1 MKLKTYNVLIT
12 LFIGVMQLVFAVVL
26 LSVSLSM
33 DSLFLGL
40 AYGIKQTKIPLLSQ
54 LMICLFS
61 ILYAIVAIV
70 IGSSISTFLPKEVAK
85 IAGGAI
91 LAVVGIMML
100 INAFKQNKV
109 VSSDITL
116 ENTPKTIFKLFIKS
130 LGLTI
135 EVLKNPQAG
144 DIDHSGTIDLK
155 EAFLLG
161 LALSLDSLGT
171 GIGSALSGLTGWY
184 IPVAIG
190 FFQLIFL
197 NTGLFFGKFFPSNQD
212 NKIIKM
218 IPGTLLLALFVIRVL
233 S

>member
-1 MKLKTYNVLIT
+1 M
-12 LFIGVMQLVFAVVL
+12 VFTVFL

-40 AYGIKQTKIPLLSQ
+40 AYGIKQTKIPLTSKLI
-54 LMICLFS
+54 ICLFS
-61 ILYAIVAIV
+61 ILYAIASIL
-70 IGSSISTFLPKEVAK
+70 IGSSISYLLPKEAGK
-85 IAGGAI
+85 ILGGSI
-91 LAVVGIMML
+91 LAIVGIMML

-109 VSSDITL
+109 ITSDIIN
-116 ENTPKTIFKLFIKS
+116 EKEPKTIFKLFIKS
-130 LGLTI
+130 LDITI

-144 DIDHSGTIDLK
+144 DIDRSGTIDLK

-190 FFQLIFL
+190 FFQLFFL
-197 NTGLFFGKFFPSNQD
+197 SAGLFFGRIFPLKQD
-212 NKIIKM
+212 NQFIKM
-218 IPGTLLLALFVIRVL
+218 IPGTLLLVLFVIRVL

>member
-1 MKLKTYNVLIT
+1 MA
-12 LFIGVMQLVFAVVL
+12 FAVML

-40 AYGIKQTKIPLLSQ
+40 AYGIKQTKIPLPSK

-61 ILYAIVAIV
+61 ILYAIAAIL
-70 IGSSISTFLPKEVAK
+70 IGSSISTFLPKEAAK
-85 IAGGAI
+85 IIGGAI
-91 LAVVGIMML
+91 LAIVGIMML
-100 INAFKQNKV
+100 INAFKQNKAV
-109 VSSDITL
+109 TSDIIT
-116 ENTPKTIFKLFIKS
+116 ENSPKTIFKLFIKS

-144 DIDHSGTIDLK
+144 DIDRSGTIDLK

-190 FFQLIFL
+190 IFQLIFL
-197 NTGLFFGKFFPSNQD
+197 NTGLFFGKIFPLKKDNQF
-212 NKIIKM
+212 IKM
-218 IPGTLLLALFVIRVL
+218 IPGAMLLVLFVIRVL
-233 S
+233 G

>member
-1 MKLKTYNVLIT
+1 MA
-12 LFIGVMQLVFAVVL
+12 FAVML

-40 AYGIKQTKIPLLSQ
+40 AYGIKQTKIPLTSKLI
-54 LMICLFS
+54 ICLFS
-61 ILYAIVAIV
+61 ILYAIAAIL
-70 IGSSISTFLPKEVAK
+70 IGSSISTFLSKEVAK
-85 IAGGAI
+85 IIGGAI
-91 LAVVGIMML
+91 LAIVGILML
-100 INAFKQNKV
+100 ISAFEQNKAIT
-109 VSSDITL
+109 SDIAL

-130 LGLTI
+130 LGITI

-144 DIDHSGTIDLK
+144 DIDRSGTIDFK

-161 LALSLDSLGT
+161 LALSIDSLGT

-190 FFQLIFL
+190 FFQLFFL
-197 NTGLFFGKFFPSNQD
+197 SAGLFLGKVFPFKQE
-212 NKIIKM
+212 NKLIKAL
-218 IPGTLLLALFVIRVL
+218 PGTLLLALFILRVL